1 MTDNRL
7 AKMPLSNWGGLSF
20 KCRCG
25 NLHQIDVKEFVI
37 KQDACDYIAH
47 FAKKMG
53 RTTKCNDL
61 KTSIHMVLAK
71 PIFC

>member
-25 NLHQIDVKEFVI
+25 NLHQIDVKEFFI

-53 RTTKCNDL
+53 RTMHL
-61 KTSIHMVLAK
+61 V
-71 PIFC
+71 F